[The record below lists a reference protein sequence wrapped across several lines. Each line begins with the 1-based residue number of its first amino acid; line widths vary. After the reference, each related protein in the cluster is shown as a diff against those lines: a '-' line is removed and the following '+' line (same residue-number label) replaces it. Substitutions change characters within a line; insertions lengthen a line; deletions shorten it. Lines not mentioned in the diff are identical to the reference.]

1 MIILDTHIWLWW
13 LNNELTRLKDKW
25 RETINTSSCIAVS
38 SISCFEVAWLAK
50 HKRIELNLDL
60 PDWFERATVGSNI
73 EIAPITPKVAEIAVA
88 LPEHHSDPQDRLIM
102 ATAIANR
109 AKLISA
115 DSKFN
120 LYKELTGI
128 LIPPITK
135 F

>member
-13 LNNELTRLKDKW
+13 LNNEPTRLKDKW

-88 LPEHHSDPQDRLIM
+88 VPEHHSDPQDRLIM
-102 ATAIANR
+102 ATAIAKAVVEEITQN
-109 AKLISA
+109 AQVVVSSGSSA
-115 DSKFN
+115 GT
-120 LYKELTGI
+120 YKVS
-128 LIPPITK
+128 
-135 F
+135 